1 QYRRRSSQNE
11 PLEKARLLQVPGSR
25 SLPGHTC
32 GGGGVVWAASLRVVG
47 IASFGVGTSRVRETA
62 RVTWGS
68 GA

>member
-1 QYRRRSSQNE
+1 MLTAVAVAVAVALVWSAE
-11 PLEKARLLQVPGSR
+11 TWSR
-25 SLPGHTC
+25 IVRATAATPDTIL
-32 GGGGVVWAASLRVVG
+32 WAASLRVVG